1 ARVVR
6 FRPEHADAPALVMLD
21 GEGLAVDQELLVRRD
36 GSEVV
41 RVLVLRVEG
50 AMAMAMPLA
59 GTWAEGQDE
68 LRAGDGAHLV
78 Q

>member
-1 ARVVR
+1 
-6 FRPEHADAPALVMLD
+6 
-21 GEGLAVDQELLVRRD
+21 
-36 GSEVV
+36 
-41 RVLVLRVEG
+41 
-50 AMAMAMPLA
+50 MAMAMPLA